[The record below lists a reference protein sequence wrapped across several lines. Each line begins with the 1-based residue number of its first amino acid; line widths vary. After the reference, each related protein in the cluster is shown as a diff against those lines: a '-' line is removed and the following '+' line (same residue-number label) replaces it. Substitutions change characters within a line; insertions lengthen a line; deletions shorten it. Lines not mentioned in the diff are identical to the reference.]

1 MAAPFKG
8 AWAARYAQPYTGA
21 SVWGTGVNSVH
32 AVYGSP
38 ADRLQP
44 LNPREGEDVPATDR
58 TQAGEGQQDDT
69 PDTSYWGY
77 DPEQIPSN
85 VGEYIHYDDRPPLGN
100 DSQNSK
106 VRASTLGFP
115 PLNAPGRVKSAFRSM
130 MDGAHRINQKLV
142 DGYPNETVSEGW
154 INKATSTVA
163 DAIPADDSQV
173 FMQTSMTQRYRTRT
187 NANAVERGTDAPRS
201 SIDSRVMAMVEKVYS
216 TGERSYDM
224 EPREQ
229 DDIPRPFYYRTAGT
243 GDASYMAPNEMWE
256 VAPIQRTPP
265 ADPTLGP
272 DETDLQ
278 FGYTPEDQFYA

>member
-21 SVWGTGVNSVH
+21 SVWGTGVNQVH

-44 LNPREGEDVPATDR
+44 LAPREGEAVPAQNR
-58 TQAGEGQQDDT
+58 TPAGEGQQDDT

-77 DPEQIPSN
+77 DPEQIAN
-85 VGEYIHYDDRPPLGN
+85 TTGDYIYYDDRPHLGT

-106 VRASTLGFP
+106 VRSNSQGHP
-115 PLNAPGRVKSAFRSM
+115 PANATGMAKAAFRAIM
-130 MDGAHRINQKLV
+130 GGAHRVNQKLV
-142 DGYPNETVSEGW
+142 DGYPSETVSEGW

-163 DAIPADDSQV
+163 DAKPADDSQV
-173 FMQTSMTQRYRTRT
+173 FIQTSMTQRYRTRS
-187 NANAVERGTDAPRS
+187 NANAQLRGTDAPRS

-229 DDIPRPFYYRTAGT
+229 DEIPRPFYYRTAGT
-243 GDASYMAPNEMWE
+243 GDPSYMAPNEMWD
-256 VAPIQRTPP
+256 VGPVQRTPP
-265 ADPTLGP
+265 PDPSLGP
-272 DETDLQ
+272 DENNLQ
-278 FGYTPEDQFYA
+278 YGYTNEDQFYA